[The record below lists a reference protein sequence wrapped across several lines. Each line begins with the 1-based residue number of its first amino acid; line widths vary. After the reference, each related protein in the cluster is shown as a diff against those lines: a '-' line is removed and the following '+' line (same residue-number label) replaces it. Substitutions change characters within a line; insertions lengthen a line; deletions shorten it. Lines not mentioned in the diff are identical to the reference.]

1 MNLLLKNN
9 SYSLFLL
16 LFLLIVFVSCV
27 SNKTQ
32 IPAPNLTMANK
43 IQFDAESKEIWAY
56 DFRGQ
61 EHYFSHSTKKIIQ
74 TFNSEAENI
83 NAQTIQLYCNYHASD
98 EMLVIGE
105 KKVSV
110 YQTKTKV
117 ISNQKNINSTQST
130 RNGNSG
136 SPNISG
142 RGGIKTGSSSGSS
155 GGSGNSKTT
164 ISIDKKN

>member
-1 MNLLLKNN
+1 MNLLSKKN
-9 SYSLFLL
+9 SYSLF
-16 LFLLIVFVSCV
+16 FLIIVFGSCV
-27 SNKTQ
+27 SNKIQ
-32 IPAPNLTMANK
+32 IPPPDLTMTNK

-56 DFRGQ
+56 DFKGQ
-61 EHYFSHSTKKIIQ
+61 EHYFSHSTKNIIE
-74 TFNSEAENI
+74 TFNSKTENI

-142 RGGIKTGSSSGSS
+142 RGGIKTGSSSG
-155 GGSGNSKTT
+155 GSGNNKTT

>member
-16 LFLLIVFVSCV
+16 LFLIILFVSCV
-27 SNKTQ
+27 SNKAQ
-32 IPAPNLTMANK
+32 IPMPNLTMANK

-83 NAQTIQLYCNYHASD
+83 NAQNIQIYCNYHASD

-110 YQTKTKV
+110 YQTKAKV
-117 ISNQKNINSTQST
+117 ISSQKNINSTQST

-136 SPNISG
+136 SSNISQ
-142 RGGIKTGSSSGSS
+142 RERIRSVGSS
-155 GGSGNSKTT
+155 GGSGSSKTT
-164 ISIDKKN
+164 IPIDRKN

>member
-1 MNLLLKNN
+1 
-9 SYSLFLL
+9 
-16 LFLLIVFVSCV
+16 
-27 SNKTQ
+27 
-32 IPAPNLTMANK
+32 
-43 IQFDAESKEIWAY
+43 
-56 DFRGQ
+56 
-61 EHYFSHSTKKIIQ
+61 
-74 TFNSEAENI
+74 
-83 NAQTIQLYCNYHASD
+83 
-98 EMLVIGE
+98 MLVIGE

-110 YQTKTKV
+110 YQTKAKV
-117 ISNQKNINSTQST
+117 ISSQKNINSTQST

>member
-61 EHYFSHSTKKIIQ
+61 EHYFSHSTKNIIQ
-74 TFNSEAENI
+74 TFNTETENI

-110 YQTKTKV
+110 YQTKAKV

-142 RGGIKTGSSSGSS
+142 QGGIKTGSSS